1 MNEHQRGNHVRQLK
15 AHLYYMHVYF
25 LVPCLFFIACKQA
38 PSQSQARPLLA
49 DSIMWVAD
57 SIVNSMHV
65 NNAIHYIDSA
75 YAEFQDAGPM
85 DLWKNY
91 NFKLNFYI
99 NYQFDTLKARVYAD
113 SMLMMVEGKEEL
125 HKVEYA
131 NTLFAFGKLLVAE
144 RKYEEAFYYYY
155 NGQEYASKNLD
166 SCALAPFSSQLGM
179 VRYKQG
185 KYLAAIPY
193 LRDALDELSHC
204 PENASFY
211 DRFIQP
217 QSILN
222 TIALSYQKAEQLDSS
237 ISYYREALSFI
248 NEKADLYKHDTAF
261 GSIAKG
267 VVMGN
272 LGGLYAKQGK
282 YEEAVRYLSES
293 IAINNRAGYAI
304 SDAQTAVYKLA
315 DLHIRFREFP
325 AAGQLLDQL
334 ENYLLNFEGKNPDN
348 DDIRLKWY
356 RLKWMYYDST
366 HMVPQAYDYARK
378 YYSLKDSVA
387 LISEGLSN
395 VDMDESFRNAA
406 EKLKLELLKKDSQ
419 LKTIS
424 LLALVIG
431 LLMAVSIL
439 FILWRHLSRIRD
451 NNKEIRMQNE
461 HLQMALNALEQ
472 SQADNTKMMK
482 VVAHDLRSPVGAIT
496 SIAAML
502 LEFSKLNEE
511 DRMMVELIQTSG
523 QNSLDMVSDLLQI
536 NSHVEK
542 IEKEPVDLQQ
552 LLHYCVDL
560 LQHKAAVKKQQIH
573 LQATPATLLLSRE
586 KMWRVISNLIANAIK
601 FSPVGKDITIR
612 LEMEPEEALITV
624 EDDGIG
630 IPDNLKDK
638 IFDMFSEAKRK
649 GTAGEQPFGL
659 GLAISK
665 QIVEAHGGNIWFE
678 SREKGG
684 TAFYVKLPA

>member
-1 MNEHQRGNHVRQLK
+1 MNNKVNHVPQLK
-15 AHLYYMHVYF
+15 IHLHCVQVSF
-25 LVPCLFFIACKQA
+25 LVLYLLVAACKQA
-38 PSQSQARPLLA
+38 PSRSQTHPLLA

-57 SIVNSMHV
+57 SIVNSMQV

-75 YAEFQDAGPM
+75 YGKFPDPGPM
-85 DLWKNY
+85 DLWRNY
-91 NFKLNFYI
+91 EFKLNFYI
-99 NYQFDTLKARVYAD
+99 YRQFDTLKARLYAD

-125 HKVEYA
+125 NKVEYA

-155 NGQEYASKNLD
+155 SGQAYASKNLD
-166 SCALAPFSSQLGM
+166 TCALALFSSQLGM
-179 VRYKQG
+179 VRYNQG
-185 KYLAAIPY
+185 KYLTAIPY
-193 LRDALDELSHC
+193 LKDALDELSHC

-211 DRFIQP
+211 NRFILP
-217 QSILN
+217 QSLLN
-222 TIALSYQKAEQLDSS
+222 TIALCYQKAEQPDSS
-237 ISYYREALSFI
+237 VFYYRAALRFI
-248 NEKADLYKHDTAF
+248 DENADLYKNDTAF
-261 GSIAKG
+261 GSIARG

-272 LGGLYAKQGK
+272 LGGLYARQGK
-282 YEEAVRYLSES
+282 YNEAVRYLSES
-293 IAINNRAGYAI
+293 ISINNRTGYAI

-315 DLHIRFREFP
+315 DLYIRFREFP

-334 ENYLLNFEGKNPDN
+334 ENYLMNFEGKNPDS

-366 HMVPQAYDYARK
+366 NMVPQAYDYARK
-378 YYSLKDSVA
+378 YYSLKDSIA
-387 LISEGLSN
+387 IINEGLSN

-406 EKLKLELLKKDSQ
+406 EKLKLELLRKDGQ

-424 LLALVIG
+424 LLALIIG
-431 LLMAVSIL
+431 LLMVISIL
-439 FILWRHLSRIRD
+439 FIVWRHLSRTREA
-451 NNKEIRMQNE
+451 NQEIRKQNE

-472 SQADNTKMMK
+472 SQADNTRMMK

-523 QNSLDMVSDLLQI
+523 QNSLDMVADLLQV
-536 NSHVEK
+536 NTHAEQLN
-542 IEKEPVDLQQ
+542 KEEVDMQQ

-560 LQHKAAVKKQQIH
+560 LQHKATVKNQH
-573 LQATPATLLLSRE
+573 LQLHAIPATLMVSRE

-601 FSPVGKDITIR
+601 FSPVGKDIIIR
-612 LEMEPEEALITV
+612 LEMGQEEAVITV

-678 SREKGG
+678 SREEGG

>member
-1 MNEHQRGNHVRQLK
+1 MFVL
-15 AHLYYMHVYF
+15 
-25 LVPCLFFIACKQA
+25 CLLFAACKQP
-38 PSQSQARPLLA
+38 PSQSQARPLFA
-49 DSIMWVAD
+49 DSIMGTAD
-57 SIVNSMHV
+57 SIVNSMQV
-65 NNAIHYIDSA
+65 NNAIRYIDSA
-75 YAEFQDAGPM
+75 YGVFPDAGPV

-99 NYQFDTLKARVYAD
+99 YYQFDTLKARLYID
-113 SMLMMVEGKEEL
+113 SMLMMVEGKEDVY
-125 HKVEYA
+125 KVEYA

-155 NGQEYASKNLD
+155 SGQVFARKNLD
-166 SCALAPFSSQLGM
+166 SCAQAPFNSQLGM

-185 KYLAAIPY
+185 KYLTAIPY

-204 PENASFY
+204 PANASYF

-222 TIALSYQKAEQLDSS
+222 TIALCYQRADQLDSS
-237 ISYYREALSFI
+237 IFYYRQALGFI
-248 NEKADLYKHDTAF
+248 NEYDRLYKEDTAF
-261 GSIAKG
+261 ASTARG

-272 LGGLYAKQGK
+272 LGGLYARQNK
-282 YEEAVRYLSES
+282 YNEAVRYLSES
-293 IAINNRAGYAI
+293 IRINNRTGHAI
-304 SDAQTAVYKLA
+304 SDAQTAVAKLT
-315 DLHIRFREFP
+315 DLYIRYRQFP
-325 AAGQLLDQL
+325 LAAELLDKQ
-334 ENYLLNFEGKNPDN
+334 ENYLLNFEGKNPDY
-348 DDIRLKWY
+348 DDVRLKWY

-366 HMVPQAYDYARK
+366 HAVPQAYEYAK
-378 YYSLKDSVA
+378 QYYGLKDSIA
-387 LISEGLSN
+387 LMNQGLSN

-406 EKLKLELLKKDSQ
+406 EQLKLELLKKEDQ

-439 FILWRHLSRIRD
+439 FILWRHLSRTRE

-511 DRMMVELIQTSG
+511 DRMMVELIKTSG

-560 LQHKAAVKKQQIH
+560 LQHKAAVKKQHIH
-573 LQATPATLLLSRE
+573 LLASPATLLLSRE

-612 LEMEPEEALITV
+612 LAMEPEEAVITV
-624 EDDGIG
+624 EDNGIG

-638 IFDMFSEAKRK
+638 IFEMFSEAKRK

-678 SREKGG
+678 SREEGG